1 MVADVAPG
9 SKAIRVGC
17 TVGVAC
23 GVSGMDGGCV
33 GAGGGGVAVGGCDV
47 AVGGISVGGTGVAV
61 GAAGV
66 CGMSTVV
73 GGCEP
78 VQALVMTAKVKS
90 GSGHGIT
97 FLFISL
103 APCWVKVFL
112 SARWEDLGGLYS
124 VGCG

>member
-17 TVGVAC
+17 TVGVVR
-23 GVSGMDGGCV
+23 GVSGMDGGGV
-33 GAGGGGVAVGGCDV
+33 GAGSAGVAVGGCDV
-47 AVGGISVGGTGVAV
+47 AVGGMGVGGTGVAV

-78 VQALVMTAKVKS
+78 VQALVMTAKVRS
-90 GSGHGIT
+90 GSGHRIT
-97 FLFISL
+97 FLFISS
-103 APCWVKVFL
+103 APFWVKVFL
-112 SARWEDLGGLYS
+112 SARVGRSWRLYS
-124 VGCG
+124 AGCG